1 MDDFDKRI
9 ARAAKST
16 WQAIGGDILRAAEVD
31 SMSRDEVVEAVM
43 DYIHDYGRDM
53 NAIAK
58 FKKLSFEEKQAMLLK
73 AFPLARYGW

>member
-9 ARAAKST
+9 ARAAQST

-58 FKKLSFEEKQAMLLK
+58 FKKLNFEEKQAVLLK

>member
-9 ARAAKST
+9 ARAAQST
-16 WQAIGGDILRAAEVD
+16 WQAIGGDILRAAEAD

-43 DYIHDYGRDM
+43 DYIQDYGRDLD
-53 NAIAK
+53 AIAE
-58 FKKLSFEEKQAMLLK
+58 FEKLNFEEKQAVLQK

>member
-9 ARAAKST
+9 ARAAQST
-16 WQAIGGDILRAAEVD
+16 WQAIGGDILRAAEAD

-43 DYIHDYGRDM
+43 DYIQDYGRDM
-53 NAIAK
+53 DAIAE
-58 FKKLSFEEKQAMLLK
+58 FEKLNFEEKQAVLQK